1 LSIAS
6 LSAPE
11 ARSNDGVLIGDSRK
25 FAVARLAPKKYG
37 DHVEHEHSGS
47 SQHLV
52 AVVNLLGA
60 PDDAS
65 LPLPQKPAIKQID
78 DKSNA
83 LRQILLNLLSN
94 ACKFTKAGEVK
105 LAARK
110 VSNGSNF
117 VEFAVSD
124 TGIGMTPEQQA
135 KLFDRHFEVH
145 QDHVRVLA
153 RG

>member
-1 LSIAS
+1 LARFATNTRAREEQADHCFQEIIDIADN
-6 LSAPE
+6 ATPE
-11 ARSNDGVLIGDSRK
+11 TVNVARLRVDSRK

-65 LPLPQKPAIKQID
+65 LPLPQKPAIRQID

-83 LRQILLNLLSN
+83 
-94 ACKFTKAGEVK
+94 
-105 LAARK
+105 AAADTAQP
-110 VSNGSNF
+110 
-117 VEFAVSD
+117 VE
-124 TGIGMTPEQQA
+124 QCLQ
-135 KLFDRHFEVH
+135 VH
-145 QDHVRVLA
+145 QSG
-153 RG
+153 RGQACGTFRTAKPRP

>member
-83 LRQILLNLLSN
+83 
-94 ACKFTKAGEVK
+94 
-105 LAARK
+105 AAADTAQP
-110 VSNGSNF
+110 
-117 VEFAVSD
+117 VE
-124 TGIGMTPEQQA
+124 QCLQ
-135 KLFDRHFEVH
+135 VH
-145 QDHVRVLA
+145 QSG
-153 RG
+153 RGQACGTFRTAKPRP